1 MHSEIVAT
9 RQWISGETYATVF
22 ALARITPGTNLLAF
36 CAGVA
41 WELQGFAG
49 AIAALLAMTVPASL
63 LVVLLTRGYD
73 AFRTNSLAMAAIG
86 GILASAVGMMAAAA
100 WQLARPYL
108 DRRRGL
114 KAVAM
119 TGSAIALSLGLHLS
133 PIQVIGLAA
142 VAGALWRI
150 PE

>member
-49 AIAALLAMTVPASL
+49 AIASL

-108 DRRRGL
+108 DRQRGL